1 MSGGLTAKIRRA
13 GAVFVTCV
21 VATAWGGGCGARQ
34 PAGSLPPDRAAA
46 APPVR
51 ALRVGI
57 APMFPPLAFKQDGR
71 IVGVEADFARRLEG
85 ALGTTLTLVDTPW
98 DDLIPALRDGR
109 VDVIM
114 SGMSITGARAQL
126 VAFVHPY
133 LRIGQMALLRR
144 RDAARFRSRAALERR
159 STRVGFVRDT
169 TGAMYAREHLSRATL
184 RGFDSVDDGVAALRA
199 GTIDAFIQDG
209 PTVWRL
215 TASPRGA
222 APGTA
227 AGDLTGWYEP
237 LTDEYLAWAVRQ
249 DDGALRQQLN
259 RILKQWNDTGVLVD
273 VLDEW
278 ITVGSPRGG
287 ERIVH

>member
-1 MSGGLTAKIRRA
+1 MIGRLQAKIRRA
-13 GAVFVTCV
+13 GTVLVTCV
-21 VATAWGGGCGARQ
+21 VATSWGGGCGARQ
-34 PAGSLPPDRAAA
+34 PAGPVTPEHAAS

-98 DDLIPALRDGR
+98 DELIPALRDGR
-109 VDVIM
+109 IDVIM
-114 SGMSITGARAQL
+114 SGMSITEARAQL
-126 VAFVHPY
+126 VAFAHPY

-144 RDAARFRSRAALERR
+144 RDAARFRSRTALDRR

-169 TGAMYAREHLSRATL
+169 TGAMYAREHLSHATL
-184 RGFDSVDDGVAALRA
+184 RGFDSVDAGVAALRA

-215 TASPRGA
+215 TASQRGA
-222 APGTA
+222 GPGA
-227 AGDLTGWYEP
+227 AGGDLTGWYEP

-249 DDGALRQQLN
+249 DDGGVRQQLN

-273 VLDEW
+273 VLDDW